1 MTQALNA
8 LYPPN
13 KQSFK
18 AFLDKSLSLQN
29 LGLVSNA
36 PIANLDGFDFSSSII
51 YATNADREQSLQPSE
66 STAHKNLAF
75 SLVNIDSHK
84 KSDLIK
90 ATRAINRAIPSY
102 NIIFFLSPTHLSIAF
117 ATRRFHK
124 SRTIHTDI
132 VEKITLIKDIDL
144 ANPSQAHTRNLQS
157 IAKITPKEVDNY
169 YGEILEALS
178 ISALNKEFYAKI
190 LVHFADFVE
199 NLTLPNISPSLSTSG
214 DKGGG
219 YDTTQKR
226 EFILRLLSRI
236 IFCKFL
242 EKKGII
248 SDNLWDTSLSADYY
262 HEVLE
267 PLFFTTLNT
276 PQDSRDY
283 GFLPRQIIEIL
294 SKIPYLNG
302 GLFSP
307 QTSDYFI
314 PSNPHTHANTL
325 KIDNAL
331 FDRLFATLDSYHFT
345 IDEADDSAEEV
356 ALDPELL
363 GQIFESLL
371 SQLFTDNKLDKLDK
385 NSLRKATGSYYT
397 PREIVRYMV
406 RSAILLHLQTHL
418 KGKVDSQAL
427 DSLIFSEDSS
437 AIPTKSAQLILDSLS
452 TLKILDPACGS
463 GAFPMGILSEI
474 IRLQDLLGDLRPHYA
489 RKLEILQSCIYG
501 IDIQPMATEIARLRC
516 FLSLIVDENPSDI
529 KSLPNLE
536 FKFIS
541 ANSLLPLPKNDALQY
556 DGYVRDM
563 AELESLRTKYF
574 NPDSTISKAQ
584 IQKSYTTL
592 RTKIATQI
600 LATNAQDALDNPL
613 LDYDPFNPHST
624 AQFFDSTYMFGVES
638 FDIVIGNPPY
648 IRQESIPN
656 KQAIIQSY
664 KNINFLGKD
673 YAFSCSTADIY
684 TYFFAKGAMLLS
696 PKGNLIFITSNK
708 FCRAG
713 YGKNLREFLLG
724 MTIQKY
730 VDFNG
735 AKVFDNAT
743 VDSCILQIYKESPK
757 DNNIAYANP
766 NAKDLSA
773 ISYSQI
779 TQDSLSS
786 EAFIFVVR
794 LHSHSSKR

>member
-36 PIANLDGFDFSSSII
+36 PIANLDDFDFQNSII

-75 SLVNIDSHK
+75 SLVELKPKISPSLAEGVRGWANQHK

-102 NIIFFLSPTHLSIAF
+102 NIIFFLSSTHLSIAF

-144 ANPSQAHTRNLQS
+144 ANPSQAHTRNLES

-178 ISALNKEFYAKI
+178 ISAFNKEFYAKI

-199 NLTLPNISPSLSTSG
+199 NLTLPNISHSLSTSE

-248 SDNLWDTSLSADYY
+248 SDNLWDINLSADYY

-283 GFLPRQIIEIL
+283 GFLPSQIVGIL

-302 GLFSP
+302 RLFSP

-314 PSNPHTHANTL
+314 SSNPHAHANTL

-345 IDEADDSAEEV
+345 IDEADESAEEV

-371 SQLFTDNKLDKLDK
+371 SQIFTDNKLDKLDK

-406 RSAILLHLQTHL
+406 QSAILLHLQTHL
-418 KGKVDSQAL
+418 KGKVDSAYLQ
-427 DSLIFSEDSS
+427 SLVFEDFLHNTTICHTEHSEVSQNQHNGDISR
-437 AIPTKSAQLILDSLS
+437 SAQYDKPSGLESKYILVSLS

-516 FLSLIVDENPSDI
+516 FLSLIVDESPSNI

-541 ANSLLPLPKNDALQY
+541 ANSLLPLQTEL
-556 DGYVRDM
+556 RDSKGRQLGSDLYESGLD
-563 AELESLRTKYF
+563 ELR
-574 NPDSTISKAQ
+574 Q
-584 IQKSYTTL
+584 I
-592 RTKIATQI
+592 R
-600 LATNAQDALDNPL
+600 LD
-613 LDYDPFNPHST
+613 T
-624 AQFFDSTYMFGVES
+624 
-638 FDIVIGNPPY
+638 
-648 IRQESIPN
+648 
-656 KQAIIQSY
+656 
-664 KNINFLGKD
+664 
-673 YAFSCSTADIY
+673 
-684 TYFFAKGAMLLS
+684 
-696 PKGNLIFITSNK
+696 
-708 FCRAG
+708 
-713 YGKNLREFLLG
+713 
-724 MTIQKY
+724 
-730 VDFNG
+730 
-735 AKVFDNAT
+735 
-743 VDSCILQIYKESPK
+743 
-757 DNNIAYANP
+757 
-766 NAKDLSA
+766 
-773 ISYSQI
+773 
-779 TQDSLSS
+779 
-786 EAFIFVVR
+786 FVNRHFV
-794 LHSHSSKR
+794 

>member
-36 PIANLDGFDFSSSII
+36 PIANIDEFDFSSSII

-248 SDNLWDTSLSADYY
+248 NANLWDTSLSADYY
-262 HEVLE
+262 QEVLE

-276 PQDSRDY
+276 PQNLRDY
-283 GFLPRQIIEIL
+283 GFLPPQIVEIL
-294 SKIPYLNG
+294 STIPYLNG

-314 PSNPHTHANTL
+314 PSNPYAHANTL

-331 FDRLFATLDSYHFT
+331 FDRLFATLNSYHFT
-345 IDEADDSAEEV
+345 IDEADESAEEV

-406 RSAILLHLQTHL
+406 
-418 KGKVDSQAL
+418 
-427 DSLIFSEDSS
+427 
-437 AIPTKSAQLILDSLS
+437 
-452 TLKILDPACGS
+452 
-463 GAFPMGILSEI
+463 
-474 IRLQDLLGDLRPHYA
+474 
-489 RKLEILQSCIYG
+489 
-501 IDIQPMATEIARLRC
+501 
-516 FLSLIVDENPSDI
+516 
-529 KSLPNLE
+529 
-536 FKFIS
+536 
-541 ANSLLPLPKNDALQY
+541 
-556 DGYVRDM
+556 
-563 AELESLRTKYF
+563 
-574 NPDSTISKAQ
+574 
-584 IQKSYTTL
+584 
-592 RTKIATQI
+592 
-600 LATNAQDALDNPL
+600 
-613 LDYDPFNPHST
+613 
-624 AQFFDSTYMFGVES
+624 
-638 FDIVIGNPPY
+638 
-648 IRQESIPN
+648 
-656 KQAIIQSY
+656 
-664 KNINFLGKD
+664 
-673 YAFSCSTADIY
+673 
-684 TYFFAKGAMLLS
+684 
-696 PKGNLIFITSNK
+696 
-708 FCRAG
+708 
-713 YGKNLREFLLG
+713 
-724 MTIQKY
+724 
-730 VDFNG
+730 
-735 AKVFDNAT
+735 
-743 VDSCILQIYKESPK
+743 
-757 DNNIAYANP
+757 
-766 NAKDLSA
+766 
-773 ISYSQI
+773 
-779 TQDSLSS
+779 
-786 EAFIFVVR
+786 
-794 LHSHSSKR
+794 